1 MLVGTW
7 LCLYSTAESALAIWK
22 RQLANSAKLAL
33 FSPDAG
39 LIASTGQNDR
49 LAKIWRRISFNFNEA
64 QFDFAYLSHP
74 ATVTGIRWRRHN
86 DHDPIGSN
94 VLYTTCADDILRI
107 WTALDAHSLQILQLW
122 AQVDLQASIQPRL
135 FLPQQP
141 RNKRY
146 VFIIDRDDFASA
158 TGGAVRRAQSVREE
172 TYGLDHL
179 QEVVRR
185 NPDVCVIL
193 DDEGRMSAWG
203 FDDIGHRSRT
213 TTDVFNIAH
222 VDGARLP
229 FVPQVTAGEDYIQ
242 LYAFSDH
249 GSESGLI
256 LLAHFFDGRIAWLE
270 AHMDTLF
277 DASHNLGRFHTA
289 AVWSGHA
296 SPIDKLVRS
305 ASGEAVVSRTSA
317 GECTVWRQ
325 SYHRGQTT
333 LDLLSKIRSQEPVL
347 KICVLGEGNLV
358 VILLRSSI
366 SVWDAGSLIA
376 RCIAFHPYCIE
387 GQALCLILLPEAT
400 ANTTC
405 YHVAT
410 ISSKMKG
417 IVWEIQRNSDTGRT
431 QTCGDGGRSSVI
443 SEFCRFNLDN
453 GGDTAFVIAVD
464 PAGSSATI
472 SGFLDSFARDVAL
485 SYNTAG
491 DLLSWTAKV
500 DLEAREIKWLLT
512 STVETGVAFPSLASG
527 SSIRKAAIVDE
538 HRTEL
543 TIWDTR
549 ESQLEFRHQF
559 DGEIKDLDWTST
571 PDNQSI
577 LAIGFTYHV
586 HLLTQLRYDYL
597 DAGSAWTVIREFC
610 FADLTP
616 HPLGDSVWL
625 GHGDI
630 AIGAGNQILVPER
643 KMEPVDIALKDF
655 ALSSHQHHPMELFDV
670 VTRLNGQLPVF
681 HPQFIS
687 QCILRGKL
695 SLVQRIIVAL
705 HKQLK
710 FFTEGDPLDSF
721 LGLPLDDFLNGDEAR
736 NPVGAQVNRRVSRKG
751 RRRSSY
757 AEFVEDE
764 WENQTVTEDLAT
776 SLNEKLTV
784 IAIPELSSSEQFH
797 LADIVECVATVER
810 HRRSMDDNAS
820 RFLLSFRQQH
830 LRKHKRGQV
839 RLDIS
844 WRDIIWAYHS
854 NSQDILIDLV
864 SRHFHGSLQWE
875 QARETGIFMWIK
887 DSFTLVWANFRPEA
901 ALGPKLMAT

>member
-1 MLVGTW
+1 M
-7 LCLYSTAESALAIWK
+7 
-22 RQLANSAKLAL
+22 AKLAL
-33 FSPDAG
+33 FSPDAT

-74 ATVTGIRWRRHN
+74 ATVTGIRWRGHCN
-86 DHDPIGSN
+86 QDPNGSN
-94 VLYTTCADDILRI
+94 VLYTTCADNILRI

-135 FLPQQP
+135 FSPQEP

-146 VFIIDRDDFASA
+146 VFIIDCDDFASA
-158 TGGAVRRAQSVREE
+158 MEVALRRAQSVRDENH
-172 TYGLDHL
+172 GLDHL
-179 QEVVRR
+179 QEVARR

-213 TTDVFNIAH
+213 TTNVFNIAH
-222 VDGARLP
+222 VDGAKFP
-229 FVPQVTAGEDYIQ
+229 FVPQVTPEEDYIQ
-242 LYAFSDH
+242 LYAFCDH
-249 GSESGLI
+249 SSESGLT
-256 LLAHFFDGRIAWLE
+256 LLAHSFDGRIAWLE
-270 AHMDTLF
+270 AHVDTLF
-277 DASHNLGRFHTA
+277 DASPNLRRFHTA
-289 AVWSGHA
+289 AIWSGHA
-296 SPIDKLVRS
+296 SPIEKLVRS
-305 ASGEAVVSRTSA
+305 VSGEAIVSRTSA
-317 GECTVWRQ
+317 SECTVWRQ
-325 SYHRGQTT
+325 MYHRGQTT
-333 LDLLSKIRSQEPVL
+333 LGLLSKIQLQEPVL
-347 KICVLGEGNLV
+347 KICVLGEGNIV
-358 VILLRSSI
+358 IILLRSSI

-376 RCIAFHPYCIE
+376 RCIACYPYSME
-387 GQALCLILLPEAT
+387 GQPLCLILLPEAT

-417 IVWEIQRNSDTGRT
+417 IAWEIQRHSETGRT
-431 QTCGDGGRSSVI
+431 QICGDDDSSSII
-443 SEFCRFNLDN
+443 SEFCQFNLDN

-485 SYNTAG
+485 SYNTTG

-500 DLEAREIKWLLT
+500 DLEARDIKWLLT
-512 STVETGVAFPSLASG
+512 STVETGVAYPSLASG
-527 SSIRKAAIVDE
+527 SSIRKAAIVDK

-549 ESQLEFRHQF
+549 EGQLEFRHQF

-571 PDNQSI
+571 PDNQSV
-577 LAIGFTYHV
+577 LAIGFTHHV

-597 DAGSAWTVIREFC
+597 DSGPAWTTTREFG

-643 KMEPVDIALKDF
+643 KIKPINIALKDF
-655 ALSSHQHHPMELFDV
+655 ALSSHQHHPMELFDI

-721 LGLPLDDFLNGDEAR
+721 LGLPLGDFLNGDEAR
-736 NPVGAQVNRRVSRKG
+736 NPVNAQRNRRVSRKG
-751 RRRSSY
+751 RRRPSY

-764 WENQTVTEDLAT
+764 WESQTVTEDLAA
-776 SLNEKLTV
+776 SLNKKLTV

-797 LADIVECVATVER
+797 LADIVECVATVEK

-820 RFLLSFRQQH
+820 RFLLSFRQQN
-830 LRKHKRGQV
+830 LRKDRRGQV
-839 RLDIS
+839 RPDIS
-844 WRDIIWAYHS
+844 WRDIVWAYHS

-864 SRHFHGSLQWE
+864 CRHFHGTLQWE

-887 DSFTLVWANFRPEA
+887 DSLTLVCADLQSEA
-901 ALGPKLMAT
+901 ALGLELMTI